1 MNAPVDLRQIPL
13 FAALSVE
20 DIALLAEDLHIL
32 EVVAGEIL
40 FREGERGDRLL
51 IILNGELEIIQSQG
65 TPDERSLGRR
75 SVGELIGEISL
86 LEPDGARTAS
96 VRVFSDARLL
106 ELTRA
111 NFDRLLHHSPSV
123 AIEIIRVLSS
133 RLQASNEAAIR
144 DLREKNRQ
152 LAQAY
157 EQLKA
162 AQEQIIEK
170 ERLERELQVARRI
183 QESMLPAVLPE
194 LPGFEFGA
202 LILPARAVG
211 GDLYDVFLLDEQH
224 AAVVIG
230 DVSDKGVPAALFMAL
245 VRSLVRAVATTDQT
259 PSEVINRLNRLL
271 LGMNEMGLFITMV
284 YGVLDQA
291 RREFTFTRAGHEIP
305 LLYDGSGAA
314 IPLDPGRGRLLGVFP
329 DVRLDEQT
337 IALPPGAVLFLFTD
351 GATDAVDLNGVR
363 YGYERLES
371 TVRANLR
378 GSAQILCDRVLA
390 TIQAYHGDVPQADD
404 ITLVAIKAE

>member
-20 DIALLAEDLHIL
+20 DIASLAEDLHIL

-75 SVGELIGEISL
+75 SEGELIGEISL

-133 RLQASNEAAIR
+133 RLQSSNEAAIR

-245 VRSLVRAVATTDQT
+245 VRSLVRAVATPEQT
-259 PSEVINRLNRLL
+259 PSEVINRLNSLL

-291 RREFTFTRAGHEIP
+291 HREFTFTRAGHEIP

-351 GATDAVDLNGVR
+351 GAADAVDLNGVR

-371 TVRANLR
+371 TVRANLG

-390 TIQAYHGDVPQADD
+390 TIQVYHGQVPQADD